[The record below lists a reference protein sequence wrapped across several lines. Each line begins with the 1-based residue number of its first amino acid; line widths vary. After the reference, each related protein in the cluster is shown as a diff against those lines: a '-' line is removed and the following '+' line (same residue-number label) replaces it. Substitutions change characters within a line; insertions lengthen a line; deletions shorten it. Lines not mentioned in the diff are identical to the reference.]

1 MTSAAHDRLAAVA
14 PNAHTAMS
22 LSQTSTLSDDRS
34 PETSSITSSGGFA
47 VPPPPPPPP
56 VATESRA
63 PTHHDDKTSFSQQHS
78 SQLLSTDERF
88 SQSDPRS
95 AEGSQASNATSS
107 FDRVFTPTPS
117 DDGTTPNELHR
128 PAQDSQLLQ
137 LSAIAA
143 TQDRME
149 TDGSDMVAG
158 SRKRMADGEVKS
170 PGKGHSRT
178 TSTLSMASTTSTIG
192 DVSLAPIVS
201 AACLG
206 SDKTSCRM
214 SFGRG
219 YLTPW

>member
-14 PNAHTAMS
+14 PNSHTAMS
-22 LSQTSTLSDDRS
+22 LSQTSTLPDDRN
-34 PETSSITSSGGFA
+34 PEIASITSSGGFA
-47 VPPPPPPPP
+47 VPPPPP

-63 PTHHDDKTSFSQQHS
+63 PTDHDDKTSFSQQHS

-95 AEGSQASNATSS
+95 AEGSQASNATST

-117 DDGTTPNELHR
+117 DDGTAPNEHQR

-149 TDGSDMVAG
+149 TDGSDMPAG

-170 PGKGHSRT
+170 PGKGHSRN
-178 TSTLSMASTTSTIG
+178 TSTVSMASTTSTIG

-206 SDKTSCRM
+206 SDGTSCRM
-214 SFGRG
+214 SFGRDS
-219 YLTPW
+219 LMPW